1 MFKRRPGSLPQHFR
15 LRATSG
21 TDSPKARS
29 GTTDTSGTYELI
41 SECFLNA
48 PYILR
53 HHLYRQKDEEN
64 QNCQLKNMDQ
74 EEDQTLLGKSRE
86 LLYMNFPF
94 LLTILSNCKAFHFP
108 WFLCVCVCV
117 CERERERER
126 ERSYVCVHSG
136 LRISASLWKALCH
149 SLGTS
154 LLKNPSSWFVAV
166 SALSL
171 FLTANHT
178 LGEPHE

>member
-94 LLTILSNCKAFHFP
+94 LLTILSNCKDFHFP

-117 CERERERER
+117 WERERERER
-126 ERSYVCVHSG
+126 DRMSVC
-136 LRISASLWKALCH
+136 
-149 SLGTS
+149 
-154 LLKNPSSWFVAV
+154 
-166 SALSL
+166 
-171 FLTANHT
+171 T
-178 LGEPHE
+178 LGWGFRRACGKHCVVALVPPSWRIPPRGLLLSQLCLFFWPRTTP

>member
-108 WFLCVCVCV
+108 WFLCVC
-117 CERERERER
+117 EREREREI
-126 ERSYVCVHSG
+126 VC
-136 LRISASLWKALCH
+136 LCALWAEDFGELVE
-149 SLGTS
+149 SI
-154 LLKNPSSWFVAV
+154 V
-166 SALSL
+166 S
-171 FLTANHT
+171 
-178 LGEPHE
+178 

>member
-21 TDSPKARS
+21 TDSPKAWS
-29 GTTDTSGTYELI
+29 GTTDSSGTYELI

-53 HHLYRQKDEEN
+53 HHLYRQNDEEN
-64 QNCQLKNMDQ
+64 QDCHLKNMDQ
-74 EEDQTLLGKSRE
+74 EGDQTLLGKSRE

-94 LLTILSNCKAFHFP
+94 LLTILSNCKAFHSP
-108 WFLCVCVCV
+108 WFLCVC
-117 CERERERER
+117 ERER

-136 LRISASLWKALCH
+136 LRISASLWKALCR

-154 LLKNPSSWFVAV
+154 LSKNPSS
-166 SALSL
+166 
-171 FLTANHT
+171 
-178 LGEPHE
+178 

>member
-64 QNCQLKNMDQ
+64 QNCHLKNIDQ

-108 WFLCVCVCV
+108 WFLCVC
-117 CERERERER
+117 ERERERLHQPCLPPHN
-126 ERSYVCVHSG
+126 SQ
-136 LRISASLWKALCH
+136 SAAGAVQDSPLQSH
-149 SLGTS
+149 
-154 LLKNPSSWFVAV
+154 LLQKWPSH
-166 SALSL
+166 L
-171 FLTANHT
+171 
-178 LGEPHE
+178 